1 MSDTPTQQTPVF
13 QQEEESVAQ
22 ALQAELDAVTEQLQT
37 AQDAT
42 LRAQADYQNLV
53 RRTRE
58 ERSQLIK
65 MASKQLVS
73 DILEPLEH
81 LSMVAEKSADAVLP
95 IVLGQLWN
103 KLEENGLKEIECLGK
118 PFDVMTM
125 EVIDQ
130 KTEAS
135 EEDAVV
141 VSVAKRGYTL
151 NGDVIQHA
159 KVVLGSKK

>member
-1 MSDTPTQQTPVF
+1 MSNTSQKQQSTELTSEEL
-13 QQEEESVAQ
+13 QQLADQLTHLETE
-22 ALQAELDAVTEQLQT
+22 LQSAKDSA
-37 AQDAT
+37 
-42 LRAQADYQNLV
+42 LRAQADYQNLL

-81 LSMVAEKSADAVLP
+81 LSMVAEKSDDKVLP
-95 IVLGQLWN
+95 VVLQQLWS
-103 KLEENGLKEIECLGK
+103 KLEENGLQEIVCMGQ
-118 PFDVMTM
+118 PFDLQKM

-130 KTEAS
+130 KDEAS

-151 NGDVIQHA
+151 NGEVIQHA
-159 KVVLGSKK
+159 KVVLGKRK